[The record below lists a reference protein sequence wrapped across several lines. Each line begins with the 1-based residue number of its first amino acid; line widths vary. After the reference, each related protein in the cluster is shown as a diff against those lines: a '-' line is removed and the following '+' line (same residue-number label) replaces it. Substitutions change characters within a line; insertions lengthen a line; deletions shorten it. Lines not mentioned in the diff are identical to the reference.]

1 MLGLFVLCLLFFC
14 MILYDAQVVHREDYY
29 ARSASQVTDTESVES
44 SRGIITDTNGKVLV
58 SNKEIYTITLDLDLI
73 PDVEGQE
80 RGVTVSR
87 AILRLLELCEDQG
100 SSMDRHPAHHLH
112 RALCP
117 TPPPPPA
124 APIAPGL
131 KTTLRSA
138 SGPIRFLPPRTPIP
152 G

>member
-1 MLGLFVLCLLFFC
+1 

-29 ARSASQVTDTESVES
+29 AKSASQVTDTESVES

-100 SSMDRHPAHHLH
+100 VAWTDTL
-112 RALCP
+112 
-117 TPPPPPA
+117 
-124 APIAPGL
+124 PI
-131 KTTLRSA
+131 TTTEPFVYTTASA
-138 SGPIRFLPPRTPIP
+138 GSTNLTRF
-152 G
+152 